1 MVVTGF
7 NNEGSMIKY
16 KAKNIKIQIWDKIL
30 TIEEMYNFEF
40 TTKDMLLGMPFL
52 DKFYPHIITKTHW
65 WLTTPCGY
73 KIGAKRVKNKQR
85 KSIEWI
91 RGSEKINQEMENIS
105 EKQISQLEIIIFA
118 IDKVKI
124 INEQLE
130 QLYNEDPLQGW
141 EKHKTKIKI
150 ELIDE
155 NSIITQK
162 PLKYNF
168 DDLQEFKVHIN
179 ELLEKNYIQE
189 SNSKHTSPAFIV
201 IKHNEKKEVK
211 VEWSLTTEI

>member
-1 MVVTGF
+1 
-7 NNEGSMIKY
+7 
-16 KAKNIKIQIWDKIL
+16 
-30 TIEEMYNFEF
+30 MYNFEF
-40 TTKDMLLGMPFL
+40 TIKDMLLGMPFL

-141 EKHKTKIKI
+141 EKHKTKVKI

-155 NSIITQK
+155 SSIITHK

-168 DDLQEFKVHIN
+168 DDLKEFKIHIN
-179 ELLEKNYIQE
+179 ELLENNYKKNKMINENIYTCKNYCRRISQQILYPYHRYR
-189 SNSKHTSPAFIV
+189 SRSKHM
-201 IKHNEKKEVK
+201 
-211 VEWSLTTEI
+211 